1 MEAKKMRK
9 VELRMNEEFKYQE
22 TKKLVENNGNKL
34 RVAEKLGISVRQV
47 NRLIIVYKEKGKEG
61 FIHGNRSKTPVNKK
75 AETLSNKIITLYIE
89 KYKSESKNVEFNF
102 SHFLDFLKD
111 EEKICVSYSTLYNLL
126 MKHDIQSPK
135 IHKLTRKRIIK
146 EKLAKNKDFQKMTK
160 SEKEV
165 VVNNIIAIEDA
176 HPRKERKKYF
186 GESIEMD
193 ASSFNWFGNTIAH
206 LHLAVDNATGIV
218 VGGYFDWQETLYG
231 YYSVFRQILVNYGI
245 PFAFKT
251 DKRTVFTYKNCKMKK
266 EANDV
271 LTQFGYACH
280 ILGTEL
286 QVTSVPQN
294 KAVVERLNA
303 SFQGRLRNELH
314 FYNITTIEEANN
326 YLINTFIPKYNKRF
340 VKITAKSVFE
350 KFPKDKNID
359 DILAVIAHRKI
370 DTGHSFS
377 FNSKQYIPC
386 VGNEIVC
393 FRKGTD
399 VMIINTFDKRTILSI
414 NDKIYGLKEVGKNE
428 KFSKVFDEC
437 IEVDKNNSRYK
448 TTFVPAANHPW
459 RSLKHLEWVAY
470 YGQKYNKKAGYSS
483 C

>member
-1 MEAKKMRK
+1 MRK
-9 VELRMNEEFKYQE
+9 VVLRMNEELKYQE
-22 TKKLVENNGNKL
+22 IKKLVDNNGNKL
-34 RVAEKLGISVRQV
+34 RVAEILNLSIRQV
-47 NRLIIVYKEKGKEG
+47 NRLIKVYKEKGKEG
-61 FIHGNRSKTPVNKK
+61 FIHGNRSKTPVNKT
-75 AETLSNKIITLYIE
+75 AETLSNKIISLYLE
-89 KYKSESKNVEFNF
+89 KYKIENENVEFNF
-102 SHFLDFLKD
+102 SHFLDFLRD
-111 EEKICVSYSTLYNLL
+111 DEKINVSYSTLYNLL
-126 MKHDIQSPK
+126 MKHNIQSPK
-135 IHKLTRKRIIK
+135 IHKLTRKRLK
-146 EKLAKNKDFQKMTK
+146 REELTKNKDFQKMTEN
-160 SEKEV
+160 EKEIV
-165 VVNNIIAIEDA
+165 INNIIATEDA

-193 ASSFNWFGNTIAH
+193 ASSLNWFGNVIAH
-206 LHLAVDNATGIV
+206 LHLAVDNATGTV
-218 VGGYFDWQETLYG
+218 VGGYFDLQETLNG
-231 YYSVFRQILVNYGI
+231 YYFVFKQIVANYGI
-245 PFAFKT
+245 PFSFKT
-251 DKRTVFTYKNCKMKK
+251 DKRTVFTYKSCKMKK

-294 KAVVERLNA
+294 KAVIERLNA

-314 FYNITTIEEANN
+314 LYNITTIEEANN

-340 VKITAKSVFE
+340 VKIKAKSIFE
-350 KFPKDKNID
+350 NLPKDKNID

-370 DTGHSFS
+370 DTGHSFA

-437 IEVDKNNSRYK
+437 IEVDKNNSRHK
-448 TTFVPAANHPW
+448 PTTVPAANHPW
-459 RSLKHLEWVAY
+459 RSSKHLEWISY
-470 YGQKYNKKAGYSS
+470 YGHRYNKKAGYRS